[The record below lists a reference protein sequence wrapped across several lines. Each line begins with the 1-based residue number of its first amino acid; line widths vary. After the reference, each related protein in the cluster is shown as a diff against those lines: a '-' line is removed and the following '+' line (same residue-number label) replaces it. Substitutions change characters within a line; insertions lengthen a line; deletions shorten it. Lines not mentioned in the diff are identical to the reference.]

1 MLTFLEYF
9 YYLLR
14 YETIGTPEPI
24 LTYWGTVTQT
34 VFEVLFSNDTFL
46 TVLQSFMKRY
56 SYLLF
61 HYIILV
67 CKVVFHDEQKITP
80 LNTVIKGD
88 LDNSVPILQVSS
100 WSLGGCGCS

>member
-14 YETIGTPEPI
+14 YENIGTPEPI

-88 LDNSVPILQVSS
+88 LDNSVRKPLIMISF
-100 WSLGGCGCS
+100 